1 MKYYITSVLPC
12 AIALCALL
20 FFGVMQLCADVPV
33 CQKCGYENSGG
44 QLNCRHCKSKLPDWT
59 PKPTAGDAGKGP
71 HKAAWVE
78 TYLDGQY
85 VEEEI
90 QLAGSYASEGKVE
103 MARLFA
109 RNSMALDLL
118 TKRGLEPERA
128 GKIANFL
135 ERCRTRTLR
144 VPRKCRECDGTG
156 KLYRK
161 TLSIGA
167 ESKRKEVLGRKCA
180 MCGGAGMVNAYGT
193 VNERKFR
200 MGRAMRTYATVQ
212 QGRQYVA
219 VGNAWLPP
227 SIKETL
233 SARQKAALLS
243 SVAAPCED
251 CMGIGRLDCKDCQGV
266 GTVKCT
272 YKYCVDGIS
281 QKSEKGQIVKGSMTR
296 SKRCTVCEGAAVLE
310 CEDCRGKGSL
320 LCDEC
325 SGMGERSVC
334 KKCSGQGVAPCRRC
348 KGSGSYKGASCD
360 ECKTEGQTLCRS
372 CDGDGRK

>member
-1 MKYYITSVLPC
+1 MCAAVL
-12 AIALCALL
+12 
-20 FFGVMQLCADVPV
+20 FSVMQLPAVVPV
-33 CQKCGYENSGG
+33 CQKCGYENSKG
-44 QLNCRHCKSKLPDWT
+44 QLNCRHCGVKLPDWT
-59 PKPTAGDAGKGP
+59 PKPNLDTGNAL
-71 HKAAWVE
+71 HKATWTE
-78 TYLDGQY
+78 THLDGQY

-90 QLAGSYASEGKVE
+90 QLAGSYASEGKPE
-103 MARLFA
+103 LARLFA
-109 RNSMALDLL
+109 RNAMALDLL

-144 VPRKCRECDGTG
+144 VPRKCTDCGGTG

-161 TLSIGA
+161 TMSVGR
-167 ESKRKEVLGRKCA
+167 ESTRKAVLGKKCA
-180 MCGGAGMVNAYGT
+180 MCGGAGKVNAYGT

-219 VGNAWLPP
+219 IGNAWIPP
-227 SIKETL
+227 TVKESL
-233 SARQKAALLS
+233 SARQTAALLGS
-243 SVAAPCED
+243 TASPCED
-251 CMGIGRLDCKDCQGV
+251 CMEIGRIDCGDCLGV

-272 YKYCVDGIS
+272 NKYCLDGIS
-281 QKSEKGQIVKGSMTR
+281 QKDEKGQLVKGSMTR
-296 SKRCTVCEGAAVLE
+296 SRRCSVCEGNAILE

-325 SGMGERSVC
+325 SGTGERSTC
-334 KKCSGQGVAPCRRC
+334 TKCSGQGVAACRRC
-348 KGSGSYKGASCD
+348 KGLGLSKGATCND
-360 ECKTEGQTLCRS
+360 CKGEGQALCRS